1 MTPFET
7 MCLAL
12 DDHGRSVNIDDSGKS
27 AMAQCP
33 AHDDRRPSLKID
45 DDDGTVLFHCH
56 AGCAPADVLFAIGLT
71 FADLSSNGN
80 GGRKIAA
87 TYLYVDEQGVLL
99 FEVVR
104 YAPKGFA
111 QRRPDK
117 DGAHV
122 WKLGDVR
129 RVLYRLPQL
138 VTGVAAGQRIF
149 VVEGEKD
156 VEALEAVGEV
166 ATCNPGGAGKWRTE
180 YSKSLKGA
188 TVTIVADRDPAG
200 RDHALK
206 VVRSLCGAAASVE
219 VVEAAEG
226 KDAADHLAAGHGV
239 EGFVPVDLERKPETE
254 AEPDHDITGKLA
266 ADIDDW
272 RPTDTYNSE
281 LLVAAHGRDLLHAAG
296 LGWLCWD
303 DRRWRRDD
311 TGEAARRAKQTAI
324 AQRKHAVETFGGAA
338 TAMGDW
344 ATQSLPALALRQF
357 DWSITSEQARRIE
370 ACLSLTATHETVAIR
385 ADDLDSHPDLLC
397 VANGT
402 LDLDTYELRPQRRD
416 DRITRVCAAAYR
428 PDAEAPGWLR
438 FLDRVQP
445 DADERA
451 YLQRRLGSALSGH
464 RLDHVL
470 SVFYG
475 EGRNGKSVFVDVIR
489 AVLGDY
495 AMESAEKLLVTSH
508 HGRSAG
514 DESGDRAA
522 RRAPAGHHERAGV
535 RRPPRRAAGE
545 EADRRP
551 ADAREADAP
560 GPLRVR
566 PDRDPRARHEPQAED
581 RGHRLRHL
589 VAGPP
594 HAPGRCS
601 SHRTSAT
608 PGSPAGSSTP
618 RATACSR
625 GWWRATAPT
634 ASADSP
640 RQRRSPRRPTHTAPS
655 RTLWAGGSTTAATSY
670 RPPRRP
676 RRPCAQATRRGA
688 SSRGR
693 GRSTGSA
700 SPTRCEA
707 TSAPKRGPSA
717 SASGRASVSAETP
730 KTQYPR
736 AIPVVG

>member
-254 AEPDHDITGKLA
+254 AEPDHDITG
-266 ADIDDW
+266 
-272 RPTDTYNSE
+272 N
-281 LLVAAHGRDLLHAAG
+281 G
-296 LGWLCWD
+296 
-303 DRRWRRDD
+303 
-311 TGEAARRAKQTAI
+311 
-324 AQRKHAVETFGGAA
+324 F
-338 TAMGDW
+338 
-344 ATQSLPALALRQF
+344 
-357 DWSITSEQARRIE
+357 SISMQ
-370 ACLSLTATHETVAIR
+370 
-385 ADDLDSHPDLLC
+385 
-397 VANGT
+397 
-402 LDLDTYELRPQRRD
+402 
-416 DRITRVCAAAYR
+416 
-428 PDAEAPGWLR
+428 
-438 FLDRVQP
+438 
-445 DADERA
+445 
-451 YLQRRLGSALSGH
+451 
-464 RLDHVL
+464 
-470 SVFYG
+470 
-475 EGRNGKSVFVDVIR
+475 
-489 AVLGDY
+489 
-495 AMESAEKLLVTSH
+495 
-508 HGRSAG
+508 
-514 DESGDRAA
+514 
-522 RRAPAGHHERAGV
+522 
-535 RRPPRRAAGE
+535 
-545 EADRRP
+545 
-551 ADAREADAP
+551 
-560 GPLRVR
+560 
-566 PDRDPRARHEPQAED
+566 
-581 RGHRLRHL
+581 
-589 VAGPP
+589 
-594 HAPGRCS
+594 
-601 SHRTSAT
+601 
-608 PGSPAGSSTP
+608 
-618 RATACSR
+618 
-625 GWWRATAPT
+625 
-634 ASADSP
+634 
-640 RQRRSPRRPTHTAPS
+640 
-655 RTLWAGGSTTAATSY
+655 
-670 RPPRRP
+670 
-676 RRPCAQATRRGA
+676 
-688 SSRGR
+688 
-693 GRSTGSA
+693 
-700 SPTRCEA
+700 
-707 TSAPKRGPSA
+707 
-717 SASGRASVSAETP
+717 
-730 KTQYPR
+730 
-736 AIPVVG
+736 